1 MNQQPKISLSTEE
14 LALSLVLC
22 GCDEV
27 AAGVLKSG
35 LGEKSESDL
44 QIVFE
49 TASHSLLSKELL
61 LGINEE
67 NLAESLHPVF
77 KQMMDLFVQSTK
89 MIRCNKEANGAEEV
103 LMLHRLPGDESLKH
117 EVKHDVVHE
126 FSILKENE
134 IQPAITSFLKVLAW
148 GEIETAYI
156 PLTEELFNRLVE
168 ETKTE
173 DELASLCESFHI
185 HQHQEMLKIFLSD
198 FNDYGRRFAN
208 ISESLISLKDYSQ
221 IQEAH
226 LILPIHKRLWV
237 VYNEN
242 EDVNE
247 QPSLI
252 LKRMNQDQ
260 WIDHVEHLLQ
270 KGKLSL

>member
-22 GCDEV
+22 GYDEV

-89 MIRCNKEANGAEEV
+89 MIRCNKEANGTEEV
-103 LMLHRLPGDESLKH
+103 LMLHRLPGNESLKH

-134 IQPAITSFLKVLAW
+134 IQPAMTSFLKVLAW
-148 GEIETAYI
+148 GEIETAHI

-208 ISESLISLKDYSQ
+208 ISESLISLKEYSQ

-247 QPSLI
+247 QPSLV

-270 KGKLSL
+270 KGKLSV

>member
-22 GCDEV
+22 GYDEV

-148 GEIETAYI
+148 GETETAHI

-168 ETKTE
+168 KTKTE
-173 DELASLCESFHI
+173 DELASLCESFYI

-208 ISESLISLKDYSQ
+208 ISESLISLKEYSQ

-247 QPSLI
+247 QPSLV

-260 WIDHVEHLLQ
+260 WIDHIEHLLQ

>member
-22 GCDEV
+22 GYDEV

-148 GEIETAYI
+148 GEIETAHI

-247 QPSLI
+247 QPSLV

>member
-1 MNQQPKISLSTEE
+1 MSQQLKISLSTEE

-22 GCDEV
+22 GYDEV

-35 LGEKSESDL
+35 LGEKSENDL
-44 QIVFE
+44 QVVFE

-67 NLAESLHPVF
+67 NLAESLHPIF
-77 KQMMDLFVQSTK
+77 KQMMNLFVQSTK

-126 FSILKENE
+126 FSILKESE

-148 GEIETAYI
+148 GEIETAHI

-173 DELASLCESFHI
+173 DELAFLCESFHI
-185 HQHQEMLKIFLSD
+185 HHHQEMLKIFLSD

-208 ISESLISLKDYSQ
+208 ISESLISLKEYSQ

-247 QPSLI
+247 PPSLV

-260 WIDHVEHLLQ
+260 WIDHLEHLLQ

>member
-1 MNQQPKISLSTEE
+1 MKQQPKISLSTEE

-22 GCDEV
+22 GYDEI
-27 AAGVLKSG
+27 AAGVLESG
-35 LGEKSESDL
+35 LGKKTESDL

-134 IQPAITSFLKVLAW
+134 IQPVITSFLKVLAW
-148 GEIETAYI
+148 GEIETAHI

-168 ETKTE
+168 KTKTE

-185 HQHQEMLKIFLSD
+185 HQHQEMLNIFLSD

-208 ISESLISLKDYSQ
+208 ISESLISLKEYSQ

-237 VYNEN
+237 IYNEN
-242 EDVNE
+242 EDVTE
-247 QPSLI
+247 QPSLV

-260 WIDHVEHLLQ
+260 WIDHVEHFLQ

>member
-22 GCDEV
+22 GYDEV
-27 AAGVLKSG
+27 AAGVLESG
-35 LGEKSESDL
+35 LGKKSESDL

-126 FSILKENE
+126 FSILKGNE

-148 GEIETAYI
+148 GEIETAHI

-168 ETKTE
+168 KTKTE

-198 FNDYGRRFAN
+198 FNEYGRRFAN
-208 ISESLISLKDYSQ
+208 ISESLISLKEYSQ

-242 EDVNE
+242 EDVTE
-247 QPSLI
+247 QPSLV

-260 WIDHVEHLLQ
+260 WIDHVEHFLQ

>member
-14 LALSLVLC
+14 LALSLILC
-22 GCDEV
+22 GYDEV

-61 LGINEE
+61 LGINEG

-148 GEIETAYI
+148 GEIETAHI

-247 QPSLI
+247 QPSLV

>member
-22 GCDEV
+22 GYDEV

-35 LGEKSESDL
+35 LEEKSESDL

-67 NLAESLHPVF
+67 NLAKSLHPVF

-103 LMLHRLPGDESLKH
+103 LMLHCLPGDESLKH

-148 GEIETAYI
+148 GEIETAHI

-198 FNDYGRRFAN
+198 FNHYGRRFAN

-247 QPSLI
+247 QPSLV

>member
-1 MNQQPKISLSTEE
+1 MSQQPKISLSTEE

-22 GCDEV
+22 GYDEV

-35 LGEKSESDL
+35 LGEKSENDL
-44 QIVFE
+44 QVVFE

-67 NLAESLHPVF
+67 NLAESLHPIF

-126 FSILKENE
+126 FSILKESE

-148 GEIETAYI
+148 GEIETAHI

-173 DELASLCESFHI
+173 DELAFLCESFHI
-185 HQHQEMLKIFLSD
+185 HHHQEMLKIFLSD

-208 ISESLISLKDYSQ
+208 ISESLISLKEYSQ

-242 EDVNE
+242 EDINE
-247 QPSLI
+247 PPSLV

-260 WIDHVEHLLQ
+260 WIDHLEHLLQ

>member
-14 LALSLVLC
+14 FALSLVLC
-22 GCDEV
+22 GYDEV

-77 KQMMDLFVQSTK
+77 KQMMELFVQSTK

-148 GEIETAYI
+148 GEIETAHI

-247 QPSLI
+247 QPSLV

>member
-22 GCDEV
+22 GYDEV
-27 AAGVLKSG
+27 AAGVLKSV

-89 MIRCNKEANGAEEV
+89 MIRCNKEANGTEEV
-103 LMLHRLPGDESLKH
+103 LMLHRLPGNESLKH

-134 IQPAITSFLKVLAW
+134 IQPAMTSFLKVLAW
-148 GEIETAYI
+148 GEIETAHI

-208 ISESLISLKDYSQ
+208 ISESLISLKEYSQ

-247 QPSLI
+247 QPSLV

-270 KGKLSL
+270 KGKLSV

>member
-22 GCDEV
+22 GYDEV

-148 GEIETAYI
+148 SEIETAHI

-247 QPSLI
+247 QPSLV

>member
-148 GEIETAYI
+148 GEIETAHI

-247 QPSLI
+247 QPSLV

>member
-22 GCDEV
+22 GYDEV

-148 GEIETAYI
+148 SEIETAHI

-226 LILPIHKRLWV
+226 LILSIHKRLWV
-237 VYNEN
+237 IYNEN

-247 QPSLI
+247 QPSLV

>member
-247 QPSLI
+247 QPSLV

>member
-1 MNQQPKISLSTEE
+1 MSQQLKISLSTEE

-22 GCDEV
+22 GYDEV

-35 LGEKSESDL
+35 LGEKSENDL
-44 QIVFE
+44 QVVFE

-67 NLAESLHPVF
+67 NLAESLHPIF

-126 FSILKENE
+126 FSILKESE

-148 GEIETAYI
+148 GEIETAHI

-173 DELASLCESFHI
+173 DELAFLCESFHI
-185 HQHQEMLKIFLSD
+185 HHHQEMLKIFLSD

-208 ISESLISLKDYSQ
+208 ISESLISLKEYSQ

-242 EDVNE
+242 EDINE
-247 QPSLI
+247 PPSLV

-260 WIDHVEHLLQ
+260 WIDHLEHLLQ

>member
-14 LALSLVLC
+14 LALSLILC
-22 GCDEV
+22 GYDEV

-89 MIRCNKEANGAEEV
+89 MIRCNKEANGTEEV
-103 LMLHRLPGDESLKH
+103 LMLHRLPGNESLKH

-134 IQPAITSFLKVLAW
+134 IQPAMTSFLKVLAW
-148 GEIETAYI
+148 GEIETAHI

-198 FNDYGRRFAN
+198 FNNYGRRFAN
-208 ISESLISLKDYSQ
+208 ISESLISLKEYSQ

-247 QPSLI
+247 QPSLV

-270 KGKLSL
+270 KGKLSV

>member
-22 GCDEV
+22 GYDEV
-27 AAGVLKSG
+27 AASVLKSG

-148 GEIETAYI
+148 SEIETAHI

-247 QPSLI
+247 QPSLV

>member
-1 MNQQPKISLSTEE
+1 MSQQPKISLSTEE

-22 GCDEV
+22 GYDEV

-35 LGEKSESDL
+35 LGEKSENDL
-44 QIVFE
+44 QVVFE

-61 LGINEE
+61 LSINEE
-67 NLAESLHPVF
+67 NLAESLHPIF

-126 FSILKENE
+126 FSILKESE

-148 GEIETAYI
+148 GEIETAHI

-173 DELASLCESFHI
+173 DELAFLCESFHI
-185 HQHQEMLKIFLSD
+185 HHHQEMLKIFLSD

-208 ISESLISLKDYSQ
+208 ISESLISLKEYSQ

-242 EDVNE
+242 EDINE
-247 QPSLI
+247 PPSLV

-260 WIDHVEHLLQ
+260 WIDHLEHLLQ

>member
-22 GCDEV
+22 GYDEV
-27 AAGVLKSG
+27 AAGVLESG
-35 LGEKSESDL
+35 LGKKSESDL

-67 NLAESLHPVF
+67 NLAQSLHPVF

-126 FSILKENE
+126 FSILKGNE

-148 GEIETAYI
+148 GEIETAHI

-168 ETKTE
+168 KTKTE

-198 FNDYGRRFAN
+198 FNEYGRRFAN
-208 ISESLISLKDYSQ
+208 ISESLISLKEYSQ

-242 EDVNE
+242 EDVTE
-247 QPSLI
+247 QPSLV

-260 WIDHVEHLLQ
+260 WIDHVEHFLQ

>member
-22 GCDEV
+22 GYDEV
-27 AAGVLKSG
+27 AAGVLESG
-35 LGEKSESDL
+35 LGKKSESDL

-89 MIRCNKEANGAEEV
+89 MIRCNKEAHGAEEV

-134 IQPAITSFLKVLAW
+134 IQPAITSFLKILAW
-148 GEIETAYI
+148 GEIETAHI

-168 ETKTE
+168 KTKTE

-208 ISESLISLKDYSQ
+208 ISESLISLKEYSQ

-242 EDVNE
+242 EDVTE
-247 QPSLI
+247 QPSLV

-260 WIDHVEHLLQ
+260 WIDHVEHFLQ

>member
-22 GCDEV
+22 GYDEV

-61 LGINEE
+61 LGINKE

-89 MIRCNKEANGAEEV
+89 MIRCNKETNGTEEV
-103 LMLHRLPGDESLKH
+103 LMLHRLPGNESLKH

-134 IQPAITSFLKVLAW
+134 IQPAMTSFLKVLAW
-148 GEIETAYI
+148 GEIETAHI

-208 ISESLISLKDYSQ
+208 ISESLISLKEYSQ

-242 EDVNE
+242 ENVNE
-247 QPSLI
+247 QPSLV

-270 KGKLSL
+270 KGNLSV

>member
-1 MNQQPKISLSTEE
+1 MKQQPKISLSTEE

-22 GCDEV
+22 GYDEV

-44 QIVFE
+44 QVVFE

-67 NLAESLHPVF
+67 NLAESLHPIF
-77 KQMMDLFVQSTK
+77 KQMMDLYVQSTK

-126 FSILKENE
+126 FSILKESE

-148 GEIETAYI
+148 GEIETAHI
-156 PLTEELFNRLVE
+156 SLTEELFNRLVE

-173 DELASLCESFHI
+173 DELAFLCESFHI

-208 ISESLISLKDYSQ
+208 ISESFISLKEYSQ

-247 QPSLI
+247 PPSLV

-260 WIDHVEHLLQ
+260 WIDHLEHLIQ

>member
-1 MNQQPKISLSTEE
+1 MSQQPKISLSTEE

-22 GCDEV
+22 GYDEV

-35 LGEKSESDL
+35 LGEKSENDL
-44 QIVFE
+44 QVVFE

-67 NLAESLHPVF
+67 NLAESLHPIF

-148 GEIETAYI
+148 GEIETAHI

-173 DELASLCESFHI
+173 DELAFLCESFHI
-185 HQHQEMLKIFLSD
+185 HHHQEMLKIFLSD

-208 ISESLISLKDYSQ
+208 ISESLISLKEYSQ

-247 QPSLI
+247 PPSLV

-260 WIDHVEHLLQ
+260 WIDHLEHLLQ

>member
-89 MIRCNKEANGAEEV
+89 MIRCNKEANGAEKV

-148 GEIETAYI
+148 GEIETAHI

-247 QPSLI
+247 QPSLV

-260 WIDHVEHLLQ
+260 WIDHVEHLIQ

>member
-22 GCDEV
+22 GYDEV
-27 AAGVLKSG
+27 AAGVLESG

-89 MIRCNKEANGAEEV
+89 MICCNKEANGAEKV

-148 GEIETAYI
+148 GEIETAHI

-208 ISESLISLKDYSQ
+208 ISESLISLKEYSQ

-242 EDVNE
+242 EDVTE
-247 QPSLI
+247 QPSLV

>member
-22 GCDEV
+22 GYDEV

-35 LGEKSESDL
+35 LGGKSESDL
-44 QIVFE
+44 QVVFE

-77 KQMMDLFVQSTK
+77 KQMMDHFVQSTK

-148 GEIETAYI
+148 GEIETAHI

-208 ISESLISLKDYSQ
+208 ISESLISLKEYSQ

-247 QPSLI
+247 QPSLV